1 MTNFQQI
8 LQMGQQMQARMSE
21 LQAEL
26 GKQTVT
32 STAGGGMVTVTADG
46 KGRVREVKIDPAV
59 VDPDDV
65 EMLED
70 LVVAAV
76 SEAQQ
81 RAGRLYEEEV
91 KKLTGGLPLPF
102 QLPNLP

>member
-1 MTNFQQI
+1 MKNIQQL

-21 LQAEL
+21 LQTEL
-26 GKQTVT
+26 DKKTVT
-32 STAGGGMVTVTADG
+32 TSSGGGMVTVTADG
-46 KGRVREVKIDPAV
+46 RGRVRELKIDPTV
-59 VDPDDV
+59 VDPSDV

-70 LVVAAV
+70 LVLAAV

-81 RAGRLYEEEV
+81 RARQVYEEEM
-91 KKLTGGLPLPF
+91 KKVTGGLPMPF